1 MTRMPLPAVSGW
13 RGRSLVWRIL
23 WQEVV
28 ALVGFNGAI
37 DGVTGWVM
45 EARTAVG
52 LGGPCDC

>member
-1 MTRMPLPAVSGW
+1 MPLPAVSGW

-28 ALVGFNGAI
+28 ALMGFNGAI